1 MSPFDRKKHH
11 FISVSQFF
19 HMMQKCVK
27 LLIKLWQLPRK
38 LFLIHNFIL
47 FFIVVFLLLLF
58 LFLDP
63 WSKKQTNKTATF
75 RSCMNACMEGTVKC
89 MKTPLKLQN
98 WRFPSRFL
106 KISSVLPKRLCPQ
119 SLLGRTLATGPH
131 VEKRGFTK
139 KLVPHIAGVWHCGL
153 SCVQW
158 KHLPPLTVVTV
169 TVMRCKT
176 ETLREAEHSS
186 GSATTFWLL
195 LLLHVTLWWVRFYLR
210 SRSHDDVTNGRL
222 CFQGNIS

>member
-1 MSPFDRKKHH
+1 MYECLHGRNCEMHE
-11 FISVSQFF
+11 
-19 HMMQKCVK
+19 
-27 LLIKLWQLPRK
+27 
-38 LFLIHNFIL
+38 
-47 FFIVVFLLLLF
+47 
-58 LFLDP
+58 
-63 WSKKQTNKTATF
+63 
-75 RSCMNACMEGTVKC
+75 NAV
-89 MKTPLKLQN
+89 KTPQLTLS
-98 WRFPSRFL
+98 F
-106 KISSVLPKRLCPQ
+106 KISASFPR
-119 SLLGRTLATGPH
+119 GFAGTILATGPR

-222 CFQGNIS
+222 CLRGNIS